1 MKRRMRR
8 LMPPDGRILIVA
20 MDHTSFMDR
29 PIPALAAYGETCATV
44 LSAGADA
51 FLAPLGSS
59 ALYAEQMGSAALIA
73 SVQTQPPMLEV
84 AVERALAVGADGIK
98 CMVYPF
104 GDDNSVNETGL
115 LAADAARY
123 GVPLIAETIPGGFHR
138 SDLHTPERIAA
149 AARIGVE
156 QGADMIKTY
165 YTGDPESMRTVIEN
179 AGVPVVVLGG
189 PRMDSP
195 RALLQV
201 VYDAVVVAGASGVAF
216 GTNIWS
222 DPQPD
227 RVTRAVAAVIHGG
240 LSVDEAMDQHFSEAA
255 VGA

>member
-8 LMPPDGRILIVA
+8 LMPADGRILIVA
-20 MDHTSFMDR
+20 MDHTSFMDK
-29 PIPALAAYGETCATV
+29 PIPALASYGETCATV
-44 LSAGADA
+44 ASAGADA

-59 ALYAEQMGSAALIA
+59 ALYAEQMGSAALIT
-73 SVQTQPPMLEV
+73 SVQTQPPVLQV

-104 GDDNSVNETGL
+104 GDDNSVNEAGL
-115 LAADAARY
+115 LGADAARY
-123 GVPLIAETIPGGFHR
+123 GLQFIAETIPGGFQR
-138 SDLHTPERIAA
+138 TDLHTPERIAA

-156 QGADMIKTY
+156 QGADVIKTF

-216 GTNIWS
+216 GTNVWT

-227 RVTRAVAAVIHGG
+227 RVTRAIAAIIHGG
-240 LSVDEAMDQHFSEAA
+240 STVDDALAEHFSDAA
-255 VGA
+255 ISA